1 MEINIKNLSL
11 KIGENLLFDN
21 ISFQFTSG
29 DVVLIEGKN
38 GTGKSTLLKTML
50 GLQRKGKEITGSI
63 NFSFSEKNILKMSD
77 FELLDIRS
85 MVAYLEQKDQYDL
98 NGFLTIFD
106 VLSDSYKSFYRK
118 SKLCKKDIEKINEI
132 FKKYIPSY
140 MNVKLNSRVN
150 KLSGGQQ
157 RILSI
162 IASICIR
169 SQSQVFLIDEPLNN
183 LDISNVAAISNLLN
197 TIVKEN
203 KNAIF
208 LIVSHCK
215 IFPFINKTI
224 TIDKQNILTIK
235 NNICHSCFGEFDDR
249 GYYK

>member
-11 KIGENLLFDN
+11 KIGENLLFNN

-50 GLQRKGKEITGSI
+50 GLQRKDKEITGSI

-98 NGFLTIFD
+98 NGFLTVFD

-132 FKKYIPSY
+132 FKKYIPYTYGS
-140 MNVKLNSRVN
+140 
-150 KLSGGQQ
+150 
-157 RILSI
+157 
-162 IASICIR
+162 
-169 SQSQVFLIDEPLNN
+169 NN
-183 LDISNVAAISNLLN
+183 W
-197 TIVKEN
+197 
-203 KNAIF
+203 
-208 LIVSHCK
+208 
-215 IFPFINKTI
+215 
-224 TIDKQNILTIK
+224 
-235 NNICHSCFGEFDDR
+235 
-249 GYYK
+249 